1 MGKEFVPYELALKL
15 RELGFGNKRLDFYL
29 GCFAYYGNEASNLK
43 SKLIPNNIMRK
54 HSKFNYSEFIMA
66 PLWQQAFDWFHK
78 EHNLFA
84 EFSFNTLRNK
94 YDWCIPVNINKG
106 YCSQEEYNTY
116 EEARLECLKKL
127 IEIIENEKL

>member
-15 RELGFGNKRLDFYL
+15 RELGFSEPCFGYWLAPNDTFLKEDLILSFIQGKNNKDN
-29 GCFAYYGNEASNLK
+29 GCF
-43 SKLIPNNIMRK
+43 
-54 HSKFNYSEFIMA
+54 A
-66 PLWQQAFDWFHK
+66 PLWQQIFDWFHK

-84 EFSFNTLRNK
+84 EFSFNTLRSK

-106 YCSQEEYNTY
+106 YCSQEEYDTY

-127 IEIIENEKL
+127 IKIIENEKL

>member
-1 MGKEFVPYELALKL
+1 MEKEFVPYDLAVKLK
-15 RELGFGNKRLDFYL
+15 ELGFDEECLTKWGCTSLRFYENYKPCSNKDDIVLSGDVI
-29 GCFAYYGNEASNLK
+29 A
-43 SKLIPNNIMRK
+43 
-54 HSKFNYSEFIMA
+54 A
-66 PLWQQAFDWFHK
+66 PLWQQILDWFHK
-78 EHNLFA
+78 EYNLFA